1 MVDDDDAIRSLVIE
15 TLRDE
20 GYRTVSAVNGRDA
33 LEQLSEAPEPPSVI
47 LLDMRMPI
55 MNGWEFA
62 EAYRQ
67 LDKPKSPIVV
77 VTAGRDA
84 SAKAADIAAEAYIG
98 KPFEL
103 DDLLAVVERFVPRS

>member
-1 MVDDDDAIRSLVIE
+1 MVDDDDAIRSLVCE

-20 GYRTVSAVNGRDA
+20 GYRTVEAVNGRAA
-33 LEQLSEAPEPPSVI
+33 LEVVREGAPPSLI

-62 EAYRQ
+62 KAYRA
-67 LDKPKSPIVV
+67 LERPLAPIVV

-84 SAKAADIAAEAYIG
+84 SAKAADISADAYIG

-103 DDLLAVVERFVPRS
+103 DDLITMVGRFVKN

>member
-1 MVDDDDAIRSLVIE
+1 VVDDDDAIRSLVSE

-20 GYRTVSAVNGRDA
+20 GYRTVEADNGRAA
-33 LEQLSEAPEPPSVI
+33 LEVVRDGAAPRLI

-67 LDKPKSPIVV
+67 LDIPRAPIVV

-84 SAKAADIAAEAYIG
+84 AAKASDISADAYIG

-103 DDLLAVVERFVPRS
+103 DALLALVERFVKI